1 MKKINNEKEYQKAMK
16 KIDKLLTK
24 EDKKSVSRL
33 KKLAK
38 VIEAY
43 EATENLQK
51 GNYFVDAT

>member
-1 MKKINNEKEYQKAMK
+1 MKINNENEYQKAMN

-51 GNYFVDAT
+51 ENYFVDAT